1 MKRIGFLFVFSCA
14 FLFLIGNIVF
24 QEYKI
29 EQSDPPLSIQ
39 SEELIVLP
47 EVNDPPKPPPK
58 KEQRK
63 KWTLEN
69 TEPLNVLLIGID
81 ARNDEP
87 SRTDTIMVAKY
98 NPCNKTAKIA
108 SIMRDSYVTIPGHSK
123 NKINAAFAFGGEP
136 LLQQTIEK
144 NLDITIDYY
153 AIINFEGFINMID
166 SVAPEGLEV
175 PIEKAM
181 VDPHNSI
188 RFQSGTQRLNGEK
201 VLKYVRFRKDA
212 ESDFGRVRRQQQVL
226 TLLKDEVLSFSGLT
240 KIPNII
246 GAIRPHVETNI
257 PPTKFLSIGRDLVF
271 QKVDE
276 IDTMTIPIN
285 NGFEN
290 KSYQHAG
297 AVLELDLAKNKSELK
312 KFLNE

>member
-14 FLFLIGNIVF
+14 FLFLIGTIVF
-24 QEYKI
+24 QEYKT
-29 EQSDPPLSIQ
+29 EQSDPLLSIQ

-47 EVNDPPKPPPK
+47 EVNDTPEPPPK
-58 KEQRK
+58 KEKKR

-108 SIMRDSYVTIPGHSK
+108 SIMRDSYVNIPGHSK

-166 SVAPEGLEV
+166 SVVPDGLEV

-188 RFQSGTQRLNGEK
+188 RFQSGTQRLNGEE

-240 KIPNII
+240 KIPSII

-271 QKVDE
+271 QKIDE

-297 AVLELDLAKNKSELK
+297 AVLELDLAKNRSELR

>member
-14 FLFLIGNIVF
+14 CLFLISHIVF
-24 QEYKI
+24 QEYKT

-39 SEELIVLP
+39 SEDLIVLP

-58 KEQRK
+58 KEKKK

-144 NLDITIDYY
+144 NLDIAIDYY

-166 SVAPEGLEV
+166 SVVPDGLEV

-188 RFQSGTQRLNGEK
+188 RFQSGTQRLNGEE

-240 KIPNII
+240 KIPSII

-271 QKVDE
+271 QKIDE

-290 KSYQHAG
+290 KNYQHAG
-297 AVLELDLAKNKSELK
+297 AVLELDLAKNKSELR